1 MRTVTP
7 RRSLAAFVLLLA
19 TLFVTT
25 AAGSAMAATYA
36 DPIAAWDKAGLR
48 QTPPTPV
55 QTVSVRDYGAV
66 GDGVRDDTT
75 AFQRALAALASPG
88 ILSIP
93 QGSYRITASL
103 EMTSGKVLRGEGSS
117 TSKLIFNLNGSSD
130 PCIDFTTYNSK
141 SWSNLSQSAVAGASS
156 ITVAS
161 ATNFKVGDMVEIE
174 QQNDPATMYTD
185 PEWNQDWAQS
195 VVGQFV
201 KVTAK
206 SGSTLTLD
214 RPLRTDFKTAL
225 TARARVYSL
234 GHDVGI
240 EDLNLTRED
249 SGGAVGGD
257 IIHFKYALNC
267 WVRRVESTWTVGSHI
282 YAESSASIE
291 VSDSTFKY
299 SHDYGDGGR
308 GYGVSLG
315 RHVSDCLIQNNVF
328 DTLRHAMVV
337 SQGANGNVYAYN
349 YSGKTVC
356 ESTEWTACDISVH
369 GHYPFRN
376 LFEGNIVQ
384 EIDITDYWG
393 PAGPG
398 NVLLRNIVEQEGIE
412 IMDASHG
419 QIVLGNVILAGGP
432 LTVASG
438 ITGTVLDG
446 NAILPALAADADN
459 CPVTDVPASLY
470 LADAPTF
477 YCSCTWPM
485 LADGQL
491 VNPAAQRAL
500 GIPTLPTPTPTPT
513 PTPAGVAGTL
523 AAINGLLLP

>member
-1 MRTVTP
+1 MRTISA
-7 RRSLAAFVLLLA
+7 RRSLPALVVLTAA
-19 TLFVTT
+19 LFVTFAARTAT
-25 AAGSAMAATYA
+25 AAGYA

-48 QTPPTPV
+48 STPPTPV

-66 GDGVRDDTT
+66 GDGVHDDTT
-75 AFQRALAALASPG
+75 AFQNAMTALASPG
-88 ILSIP
+88 VLSIP
-93 QGSYRITASL
+93 EGSYRITASL
-103 EMTSGKVLRGEGSS
+103 EMGSGKVLRGEGSS
-117 TSKLIFNLNGSSD
+117 KSKLIFNLNGSSD

-141 SWSNLSQSAVAGASS
+141 SWVNLSQNAAAGAAA

-174 QQNDPATMYTD
+174 QQNDPAKMYTD

-195 VVGQFV
+195 VVGQFA

-206 SGSTLTLD
+206 SGATLTLD
-214 RPLRTDFKTAL
+214 RPLRIDYTTAL
-225 TARARVYSL
+225 TARARVYVM
-234 GHDVGI
+234 GRDVGI

-249 SGGAVGGD
+249 SGGSSGGD

-291 VSDSTFKY
+291 VSDSTFKF
-299 SHDYGDGGR
+299 SHDYGGGGR

-328 DTLRHAMVV
+328 DTLRHAMIV

-349 YSGKTVC
+349 YSKTTVC
-356 ESTEWTACDISVH
+356 ESTDWTPCDISVH

-398 NVLLRNIVEQEGIE
+398 NVLLRNIVEREGIE
-412 IMDASHG
+412 ILDASHG
-419 QIVLGNVILAGGP
+419 QVVLGNVILAGGP

-438 ITGTVLDG
+438 ITGAVLDG
-446 NAILPALAADADN
+446 NAFLPAPAADAGS

-477 YCSCTWPM
+477 YCSCSWPM

-491 VNPAAQRAL
+491 INPAGKRAL
-500 GIPTLPTPTPTPT
+500 GLDETPTPTPG
-513 PTPAGVAGTL
+513 PTPAGIAGTL
-523 AAINGLLLP
+523 GAVVSLLLP